1 MPPYLPLFLREAVD
15 FYDKVKTQWRV
26 VSGMAG
32 GGYVGLDYIAV
43 CRTAEIYGFELD
55 DFKMDVLR
63 EIENFMIGRS
73 YGQ

>member
-1 MPPYLPLFLREAVD
+1 M
-15 FYDKVKTQWRV
+15 T
-26 VSGMAG
+26 G

-43 CRTAEIYGFELD
+43 YRTAEIYGFELD